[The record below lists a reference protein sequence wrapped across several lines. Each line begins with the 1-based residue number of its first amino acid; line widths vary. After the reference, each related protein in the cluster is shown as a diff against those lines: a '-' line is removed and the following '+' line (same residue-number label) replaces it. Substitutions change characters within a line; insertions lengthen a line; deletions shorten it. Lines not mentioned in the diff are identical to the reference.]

1 MKTQNTQSTEIAA
14 RLLTSD
20 TWEMTDCKE
29 LCKLA
34 GLESE
39 WEAADG
45 ESFEAVVREAAEIL
59 GVEVE

>member
-1 MKTQNTQSTEIAA
+1 MKNQNTQATEIAA

-20 TWEMTDCKE
+20 TWDMADCKE

-34 GLESE
+34 DLERE

-59 GVEVE
+59 SVEVE